1 MTKKISI
8 LSLFSA
14 FAIIL
19 SYIESFFPVIGISG
33 VKLGLANLAVVLAMY
48 LLGYKEAFF
57 INIIRIILVG
67 AMFGNLFGILFSISG
82 AAISFVAM
90 ALLKMTKKFSI
101 VSVGIVGGVFH
112 NIGQIVVA
120 AFVVDTFNVI
130 VYVPI
135 LIFSGIITGLIIGI
149 LVQIIYSRTKNIFMK
164 I

>member
-19 SYIESFFPVIGISG
+19 SYVESFIPVVGIPG

-82 AAISFVAM
+82 AAISFIVM

-120 AFVVDTFNVI
+120 AFVVNTFNVI
-130 VYVPI
+130 VYVPV
-135 LIFSGIITGLIIGI
+135 LIFSGIITGLIIGM
-149 LVQIIYSRTKNIFMK
+149 LVQIIYARTKTIFTK

>member
-19 SYIESFFPVIGISG
+19 SYIESFFPVIGIPG

>member
-19 SYIESFFPVIGISG
+19 SYIESFCPVIGIPG